1 MARTYMVAVGL
12 KEKGKVERT
21 VMYET
26 LGKGEN
32 DARTRCLYAA
42 AEEAPDGAQCS
53 VLCVSRLKKG
63 VPVKPEMFGYKT
75 DEIHVVTKDYKI
87 KSVPTTQA
95 AYDKIVNPACT
106 DTSTTKAVAVPIKA
120 PPGKPKLHN
129 MVSDEMVAA
138 MSTKN
143 TWIAYDSDNKEIA
156 YNGDTK

>member
-26 LGKGEN
+26 QGKGEN

-63 VPVKPEMFGYKT
+63 VPVKPEMFGYKS
-75 DEIHVVTKDYKI
+75 DEIHVITKDYEVKA
-87 KSVPTTQA
+87 V
-95 AYDKIVNPACT
+95 VNPACI
-106 DTSTTKAVAVPIKA
+106 DTSKAKAVVVPIKA

-143 TWIAYDSDNKEIA
+143 SWIAYDADNKEIA
-156 YNGDTK
+156 HHGDTK